1 MLFKKKRFICVWSCT
16 CGHVFSLTGHFPLVP
31 HRRLFDPG
39 EYSMK
44 YVLSSKPVGGV
55 QQRGLGLL
63 ELELQVVVGC
73 QYECWE
79 SNVDPMKE

>member
-1 MLFKKKRFICVWSCT
+1 M
-16 CGHVFSLTGHFPLVP
+16 VP

-63 ELELQVVVGC
+63 ELELQVVVGF
-73 QYECWE
+73 
-79 SNVDPMKE
+79 PI

>member
-1 MLFKKKRFICVWSCT
+1 MCFLRLDISSWYHT
-16 CGHVFSLTGHFPLVP
+16 EDFST
-31 HRRLFDPG
+31 PG

-73 QYECWE
+73 
-79 SNVDPMKE
+79 PI